1 MSNGMTNLFYRQPRL
16 LVLAIGVILV
26 GGLSALTVLPTA
38 EDPTLSERIGRV
50 ITRYPGADA
59 ERVETLLTEKLEE
72 TIREVEE
79 IKHIDSDSRNGISVM
94 TIELQDSVY
103 ETDPVWSRVRDKI
116 ADAEPF
122 LPPGTSKP
130 EFDEWTITAYS
141 VIAALQ
147 WERIDE
153 PSLRIL
159 RRLAEELEDS
169 LEAIAG
175 TKEVDLYGDPDEEI
189 RVEIDAARLAS
200 LDLTVSDVADALRQA
215 DAKVAAGLL
224 RGEASDYLL
233 EVSGELERVNDIAAV
248 PLRNNRDD
256 ALLRVG
262 DVAHVY
268 RAIQDPPTSLS
279 IINGKPAITLAV
291 RMEDGQQI
299 DKWTPKIRAELDK
312 FAATLPDGV
321 SLPIIFDQSTYVT
334 ARLEGLAIN
343 LVLGMLCVIGVIFF
357 MMGWRAAILV
367 GSALPLVSFMVLTI
381 MNFIGLP
388 LHQMSVT
395 GLIIALGLLIDNAI
409 VTVDETKQHLRE
421 GMSPA
426 KAISATVRYLAAPLF
441 GSTLTTVLAFAPIVL
456 MPGNAGEF
464 VGSIG
469 LGVILAV
476 ICSFGLALTVIP
488 SLTGFFEGRLD
499 ATNRGGFLRN
509 GISGG
514 TLAPVYRWSL
524 DTIVRYPVLGILI
537 AIALPAFGFYKAR
550 ELPEQFFPQGD
561 RDQFQLDLRLP
572 PQTSLNRTL
581 EITKLARNELLQ
593 HEDIVAVHWFVGTSA
608 PKFYYNLL
616 GGREGSPFY
625 ANALVQ
631 MRDAEG
637 DTQTVNDA
645 QDLLEKALPE
655 AQFIARK
662 LEQGPPFN
670 APIEIRLFGPDL
682 DRLRDLGDEV
692 RTIMANHAQVVQTE
706 ATLQDGQPKLWIDID
721 DEQAR
726 MAGLRNVEIAQQL
739 DAQTE
744 GAVGGSILEATEE
757 MPVRV
762 RMANT
767 TRSQLDRIKST
778 NLVARAEGNAD
789 TEPLDYIPL
798 TALSNVKVLPELASL
813 PRRDGARVNTI
824 RGFVRAGALASTV
837 LADINATLEEKGF
850 ALPAGYRMSLGGES
864 AERERA
870 ISNLMAS
877 VALLVAIMITTLVLS
892 FNSFRMAAIIG
903 FVGIL
908 AIGLGLL
915 SIWTFGYPFGFMAI
929 VGTMGLVGIAVN
941 DSIVVLAGLRA
952 NEAARKGDALAIRK
966 EVTKSTR
973 HVLSTTLTTIAGF
986 IPLLIDGGQFWPP
999 LAVAIAGGV
1008 AGCTLIALY
1017 FVPAMFVIMSGLQK
1031 RIKETCPLTS
1041 KATSAPEQ
1049 QSLPTDAEAVLA

>member
-1 MSNGMTNLFYRQPRL
+1 MNYSITNLFYRQPRL

-26 GGLSALTVLPTA
+26 GGLSALMVLPTA

-59 ERVETLLTEKLEE
+59 ERVETLVTEKLEE
-72 TIREVEE
+72 TVREVEE
-79 IKHIDSDSRNGISVM
+79 ILHVNSDSRNGISVM
-94 TIELQDSVY
+94 TIELKDSVY
-103 ETDPVWSRVRDKI
+103 DTDTVWSRVRDKI
-116 ADAEPF
+116 ADAEPS
-122 LPPGTSKP
+122 LPAGTSKP
-130 EFDEWTITAYS
+130 EFDEWTITAYT

-147 WERIDE
+147 WDRPDD
-153 PSLRIL
+153 PNLRIL
-159 RRLAEELEDS
+159 RRMAEDLEDTLES
-169 LEAIAG
+169 LPG
-175 TKEVDLYGDPDEEI
+175 TKEVDIYGDPDEEI

-200 LDLTVSDVADALRQA
+200 LDLTVSDVADALRQS

-224 RGEASDYLL
+224 RSDTADYLL
-233 EVSGELERVNDIAAV
+233 EVSGELQRVKDIADV

-262 DVAHVY
+262 DVAQVY
-268 RAIQDPPTSLS
+268 RAIQEPPTNLS
-279 IINGKPAITLAV
+279 IINGKPAVTLAI

-299 DKWTPKIRAELDK
+299 DKWTPGVHAELDR
-312 FAATLPDGV
+312 FAALLPDGV
-321 SLPIIFDQSTYVT
+321 SLPVIFDQSTYVS
-334 ARLEGLAIN
+334 ARLQGLGQN
-343 LVLGMLCVIGVIFF
+343 LILGMLCVIGVIFF

-426 KAISATVRYLAAPLF
+426 KAISATVRYLAAPLL

-476 ICSFGLALTVIP
+476 ICSFGLALTIIP
-488 SLTGFFEGRLD
+488 ALTGFFEGRLD
-499 ATNRGGFLRN
+499 ASKHGGFLRN
-509 GISGG
+509 GIAGNV
-514 TLAPVYRWSL
+514 LAPAYRWSL

-537 AIALPAFGFYKAR
+537 ALALPLFGFVKAR

-561 RDQFQLDLRLP
+561 RDQFQLDPRLP
-572 PQTSLNRTL
+572 PQASLARTL
-581 EITKLARNELLQ
+581 DITRQAREELLK

-616 GGREGSPFY
+616 GGRDGSPFY

-645 QDLLEKALPE
+645 QDLLDRALPQ

-692 RTIMANHAQVVQTE
+692 RTVLANHAQVVQTE

-739 DAQTE
+739 AAQTE
-744 GAVGGSILEATEE
+744 GAVGGSILETTEE

-762 RMANT
+762 RLGNN

-778 NLVARAEGNAD
+778 NLVARTEAATD
-789 TEPLDYIPL
+789 AEPLDYIPL
-798 TALSNVKVLPELASL
+798 TALGEVKVVPELASL

-824 RGFVRAGALASTV
+824 RGYVRAGALASTV
-837 LADINATLEEKGF
+837 LADINGTLEKQGF
-850 ALPAGYRMSLGGES
+850 ALSAGYRMSLGGET
-864 AERERA
+864 AERSRA

-877 VALLVAIMITTLVLS
+877 VALLVAVMITTLVLS
-892 FNSFRMAAIIG
+892 FNSFRMAVIIG

-915 SIWTFGYPFGFMAI
+915 SIWLFGFPFGFMAI

-941 DSIVVLAGLRA
+941 DSIVVLAGLRS

-1031 RIKETCPLTS
+1031 RIKETCPFTVNE
-1041 KATSAPEQ
+1041 TERG
-1049 QSLPTDAEAVLA
+1049 SLPPDAEAVLA